1 MESRNLL
8 TSPHCNPT
16 DPACLDVLT
25 TAYHTLLCA
34 TLLTWSP
41 PHPLTPTT
49 FADFILS
56 VLNGLPSTSNDSDK
70 LPSRKSIFGDYLV
83 DMIWTIDT
91 ELDELLNEARASVAS
106 LGEAK
111 VTSKDVANLVNKAR
125 KAQQNVETDKQ
136 RIPAIVM
143 KLLVSVPSVC
153 LELV

>member
-1 MESRNLL
+1 
-8 TSPHCNPT
+8 
-16 DPACLDVLT
+16 
-25 TAYHTLLCA
+25 
-34 TLLTWSP
+34 
-41 PHPLTPTT
+41 
-49 FADFILS
+49 
-56 VLNGLPSTSNDSDK
+56 
-70 LPSRKSIFGDYLV
+70 
-83 DMIWTIDT
+83 MIWTIDT